1 MITSFAPMDYEYR
14 FDPWLFINCLY
25 MYIYFTCIM
34 ALTLLKYNVYLACRG
49 HGLSSLKKKFMFNR

>member
-25 MYIYFTCIM
+25 IIFYMYYGIEIIEIQHLFGM
-34 ALTLLKYNVYLACRG
+34 QGSLLKKIV
-49 HGLSSLKKKFMFNR
+49 MFNR